1 MLSSELGSLESSIN
15 DMFQGKQATFDWL
28 WKNQEPNEKSLE
40 QMPSIVRDRRK
51 HCEMVEVRC
60 HYLQRHRTKRR
71 TKMLKA
77 WRQFNWTIKENTAK
91 TKKKINMF
99 QWSQASLMCKDI
111 RSSTNVFF
119 ASKKKFL
126 PRYQRRSSV
135 HIVPLKF
142 SQDSPSNGSSGSND
156 WTSVQNKH
164 QGYETNVA
172 GLSVNRND
180 RRTKEI
186 LISKDLNQWIMVGL
200 HSTDSTAGSLYA
212 LCV

>member
-1 MLSSELGSLESSIN
+1 MVKWWKFGATICNDIGQKGVQKCWKLDDSSIE
-15 DMFQGKQATFDWL
+15 QSKKTQQKRK
-28 WKNQEPNEKSLE
+28 KN
-40 QMPSIVRDRRK
+40 
-51 HCEMVEVRC
+51 
-60 HYLQRHRTKRR
+60 
-71 TKMLKA
+71 
-77 WRQFNWTIKENTAK
+77 
-91 TKKKINMF
+91 NMF

-156 WTSVQNKH
+156 WTSVGNKH